1 MEQYHSDALWW
12 ARPVESTRNQNWET
26 CRLFPS
32 KEGSDVCSPRKLE
45 WMLSNNLVTLCYP
58 TESAFTQFQIPQ
70 YPKQSSQSV
79 EPIFM
84 LSTDRPPR
92 PLSRMLFLPV
102 ERILVLMVT
111 GALLKRCTLQG
122 NFDATKPKVLL

>member
-58 TESAFTQFQIPQ
+58 TESAFTRFQIPQ

-84 LSTDRPPR
+84 LSTDHPP
-92 PLSRMLFLPV
+92 PLPQTLILNAVFASRTHSCVNGHGCFV
-102 ERILVLMVT
+102 EEMHFAR
-111 GALLKRCTLQG
+111 K
-122 NFDATKPKVLL
+122 F